1 MHFSLGLPRLFNSP
15 FQAPPPT
22 TSLFSRCASRTTRCS
37 AHAYHALSSYR
48 GADSHTGTL
57 CGETI
62 QPLSVFLPRQQAL
75 LTATT
80 TFKNNPPP
88 HPTHT
93 HTIIAAAATSPH
105 FLVHEHRKMSRK
117 QARTGREE
125 GKKKVVSVWPR
136 EK

>member
-1 MHFSLGLPRLFNSP
+1 MLHFSLGLPRLFTSL
-15 FQAPPPT
+15 FRAPPPT
-22 TSLFSRCASRTTRCS
+22 TSLFSRCASCTTRCS

-62 QPLSVFLPRQQAL
+62 QTLSVFLPRQRAL
-75 LTATT
+75 LTPATS
-80 TFKNNPPP
+80 FKN
-88 HPTHT
+88 PTPSPHT
-93 HTIIAAAATSPH
+93 HTTTSPH

-136 EK
+136 QK